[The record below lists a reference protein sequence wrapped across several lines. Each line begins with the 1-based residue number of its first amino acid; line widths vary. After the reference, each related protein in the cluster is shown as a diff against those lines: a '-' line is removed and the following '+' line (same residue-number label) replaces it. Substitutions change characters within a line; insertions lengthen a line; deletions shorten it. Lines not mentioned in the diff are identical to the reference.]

1 MSNDKRLFLIDAM
14 ALIYRAHFAF
24 IKNPR
29 INSKGLNT
37 SAIFG
42 FMNSLLDIMDKDKPS
57 HLAVAFDS
65 HGPTFRHLEY
75 VEYKANRD
83 KQPEDISYAIPVI
96 KAILKGFHIPVI
108 EMPGF
113 EADDIIGTL
122 AKQAAIEN
130 FVVYMYTPD
139 KDFAQL
145 VEDGKIFLYKPG
157 RMQNPPEVWDS
168 NKVKQEF
175 GIIRIDQVVD
185 IQGLMGDAVDNI
197 PGVPGIGPKTAMKLI
212 AEFDNIENLIKNAH
226 KIEGRNKDLIIQH
239 ANQALLSKKLA
250 TISLEV
256 PVKFEEKDF
265 EIDPPDAKLLEGLFA
280 ELDFRTMCRRVLG
293 KDPDKNAISA
303 LPDDIKNMFNIT
315 DQPQTPIRSID
326 TASKNYIQINSDVI
340 KSEFIKLLKQNDRI
354 SIHIDTNTSNPHNAR
369 LLSMAFCF
377 SLQEAYYIRF
387 TPDKELTKQFLSDI
401 GFVFNDKS
409 KTIVGYNLK
418 FLHIVLSN
426 YHVEMENQLFDNM
439 IAHYIIDPEAKHDF
453 PFLAETFLSYKQVST
468 GLFSATEGFGAAAC
482 EEAELNLELSEIFQ
496 KTISENDLE
505 HLFFDVECPMIP
517 VLAHMEIEGVK
528 VDKNVLNVY
537 SEELLAEMNMLEA
550 DVYRISGVSFN
561 LNSPQQLGRVLFDI
575 LRIDD
580 KVKKTKKSKQYST
593 SEDVLV
599 KLAPKH
605 EIVRKMLEYRSLQK
619 LRSTYVEALPE
630 LISHE
635 TGRIHTSYNQAITA
649 TGRLSSTNPN
659 LQNIPIRTDKG
670 RFIRKAFVPRNDD
683 YVLFSADYSQIEL
696 RIIASISQDEAM
708 IESFRQNI
716 DIHSTTAAKIFNVP
730 LAEVTADMR
739 RKAKVVNFGII
750 YGISAW
756 GLAERMGINRK
767 EADEII
773 NQYFIK
779 FPGIK
784 RYMDESIKFAVENG
798 FVKTLLGRKRFI
810 RDINTQ
816 NQMQKGFAERN
827 AINAPIQGSAADMI
841 KIAMVEIDKK
851 IIENKFSSKMILQV
865 HDELVFDC
873 LKTELEPLMKI
884 VKEEMEKALPLDVP
898 VYVEMG
904 SGQNWLDAH

>member
-1 MSNDKRLFLIDAM
+1 MSEDKRLFLIDAM

-37 SAIFG
+37 SATFG
-42 FMNSLLDIMDKDKPS
+42 FMNSLLDIMDKDKPT
-57 HLAVAFDS
+57 HIAVAFDS
-65 HGPTFRHLEY
+65 HGPTFRHVEY

-83 KQPEDISYAIPVI
+83 KQPEDISFALPVI
-96 KAILKGFHIPVI
+96 KAILKAFHIPVI

-122 AKQAAIEN
+122 AKQASREGY
-130 FVVYMYTPD
+130 VVYMYTPD

-145 VEDGKIFLYKPG
+145 VEEGKIFLYKPG
-157 RMQNPPEVWDS
+157 RMQNPPEVWDTE
-168 NKVKQEF
+168 KVKQEF
-175 GIIRIDQVVD
+175 GIVRIDQVVD

-197 PGVPGIGPKTAMKLI
+197 PGVPGIGPKTAQKLI
-212 AEFDNIENLIKNAH
+212 AEFDTIENLIKNVD
-226 KIEGRNKDLIIQH
+226 KIEGRNKDLIKQH
-239 ANQALLSKKLA
+239 ADQALLSKKLA

-256 PVKFEEKDF
+256 PVKFDSILYN
-265 EIDPPDAKLLEGLFA
+265 IDPPDEKLVEGLFA
-280 ELDFRTMCRRVLG
+280 ELEFRAMGKRVLG
-293 KDPDKNAISA
+293 KEPEKKAIAA
-303 LPDDIKNMFNIT
+303 LPDEIKNLFDIS
-315 DQPQTPIRSID
+315 DEPQPEIRTID
-326 TASKNYIQINSDVI
+326 SAAKHYIQINSDET
-340 KSEFIKLLKQNDRI
+340 KTEFINLLKKNNRVA
-354 SIHIDTNTSNPHNAR
+354 IHIDTNTSNPHTAR
-369 LLSMAFCF
+369 ILSMAFCF
-377 SLQEAYYIRF
+377 KPEEAYSIRF
-387 TPDKELTKQFLSDI
+387 TPDKEQTRKFLDEI
-401 GFVFNDKS
+401 GFIFKDK
-409 KTIVGYNLK
+409 KYTIVGYNLK
-418 FLHIVLSN
+418 FLHIVLAS
-426 YHVEMENQLFDNM
+426 YDIEMENLLFDNM
-439 IAHYIIDPEAKHDF
+439 IAHYIIDPETKHDF
-453 PFLAETFLSYKQVST
+453 PYLAETYLSYKQLST

-482 EEAELNLELSEIFQ
+482 EEAELNLELSEVFH
-496 KTISENDLE
+496 KTIRDNGMER
-505 HLFFDVECPMIP
+505 LFFEVECPMIS
-517 VLAHMEIEGVK
+517 VLAHMEMEGVK
-528 VDKNVLNVY
+528 VDKEVLNVY
-537 SEELLAEMNMLEA
+537 SGELLIEMNTLETEIFK
-550 DVYRISGVSFN
+550 ISGMSFN

-593 SEDVLV
+593 SEDVLI

-605 EIVRKMLEYRSLQK
+605 EIVRLMLEYRSLQK

-630 LISHE
+630 LINPQ

-683 YVLFSADYSQIEL
+683 YVLLSADYSQIEL
-696 RIIASISQDEAM
+696 RIIASISRDEAM
-708 IESFRQNI
+708 IESFKNNI
-716 DIHSTTAAKIFNVP
+716 DIHSTTAAKVFDVP
-730 LAEVTADMR
+730 LEEVTTEMR

-750 YGISAW
+750 YGISGW
-756 GLAERMGINRK
+756 GLAERMGISRK

-784 RYMDESIKFAVENG
+784 RYMDETIKYAHEKGYVQ
-798 FVKTLLGRKRFI
+798 TLLGRKRFI

-851 IIENKFSSKMILQV
+851 IISGKFLSKMILQV

-873 LKTELEPLMKI
+873 LKTELDALKMI

-904 SGQNWLDAH
+904 SGVNWLDAH